1 VPSTQQA
8 DNSIHEDQLLNFLV
22 NTIDEEV
29 DLDFAPNAEATS
41 EDIYEVLVGACADED
56 LSRHSART
64 ATTHFT
70 KTQLCTTSAR
80 SSI

>member
-1 VPSTQQA
+1 MPSTQQA

-41 EDIYEVLVGACADED
+41 
-56 LSRHSART
+56 
-64 ATTHFT
+64 
-70 KTQLCTTSAR
+70 
-80 SSI
+80 